1 MHILQ
6 PSNSTNTE
14 MQAVQD
20 TYVRMASSIGQNSKN
35 SKTYTPSTN
44 RMDKLFIH
52 ITEYIHI
59 RVCVWNEKKRILLH
73 TTGMTPKHDIE

>member
-6 PSNSTNTE
+6 PSNSTPTE

-20 TYVRMASSIGQNSKN
+20 TYVRMGQQYWSEFQKLENI
-35 SKTYTPSTN
+35 
-44 RMDKLFIH
+44 MDKLFIH

-59 RVCVWNEKKRILLH
+59 RVCARVCEMKRNEYCY
-73 TTGMTPKHDIE
+73 TQQE

>member
-20 TYVRMASSIGQNSKN
+20 TYVRMGQQHWSELQKLENI
-35 SKTYTPSTN
+35 YTVYQQN
-44 RMDKLFIH
+44 
-52 ITEYIHI
+52 
-59 RVCVWNEKKRILLH
+59 
-73 TTGMTPKHDIE
+73 G